1 MHARRASAGT
11 ALRNKQQLKMRP
23 MLAQN
28 YRLTARTHRCV
39 PLSCCSSW
47 ERCFLLLVTCCT
59 MAAIALPASGSTVV
73 TIPDGAAVTST
84 LDIFLPADDPFVLA
98 YPCLRW
104 DQHAAVGDVVARASL
119 PQYVFIRVFLLRHD
133 IGPAS
138 ADLFVARNVGPLEAS
153 FGAAAWSRWLTE
165 LAASGLL
172 AAGPFHKIRDSDAAM
187 TALSITNPDQLTI
200 LASDYGLSETF
211 DTPAIAPA
219 ADSGQDQ
226 GRGAR
231 VSTMAGAPTTPGPV
245 NLKFL
250 DLVSLERLYS
260 PGDVSPLAAYC
271 RLAGALGPCYTRAV
285 RADVRSSV
293 HLTAMILHTQVSK
306 IAGHSVPL
314 ALSPANNAL
323 LAHELA
329 PAIRAAYGALTDA
342 FALDE
347 LTADGFQREMQ
358 DVFIYYQGTA
368 VERTAVL
375 TRRLRF
381 IDDRCS
387 PPLLAHI
394 TAHTAPRAR
403 CDAARL
409 ALHIPCIGFAHC
421 IYGIP
426 SACPSGALPLGWPHD
441 GCTLWT
447 LSLARA
453 WGYPKAR
460 LNLGWP
466 H

>member
-1 MHARRASAGT
+1 
-11 ALRNKQQLKMRP
+11 
-23 MLAQN
+23 
-28 YRLTARTHRCV
+28 
-39 PLSCCSSW
+39 
-47 ERCFLLLVTCCT
+47 
-59 MAAIALPASGSTVV
+59 MAAIALPASGPTVV

-104 DQHAAVGDVVARASL
+104 DQHAAVGNVAAHASL
-119 PQYVFIRVFLLRHD
+119 PQYVFIRIFLLRHD
-133 IGPAS
+133 IGPSS
-138 ADLFVARNVGPLEAS
+138 ADLFVARTVGPLEAS
-153 FGAAAWSRWLTE
+153 FRADAWSRWLTE

-187 TALSITNPDQLTI
+187 TALSIANPGQLTI
-200 LASDYGLSETF
+200 LAADYGLSETF
-211 DTPAIAPA
+211 DAPA
-219 ADSGQDQ
+219 TVPVAMSSRDQ
-226 GRGAR
+226 GLGTMAG
-231 VSTMAGAPTTPGPV
+231 TMAGAPTVPGPA

-306 IAGHSVPL
+306 TVGHSTPL

-323 LAHELA
+323 LAHEMA
-329 PAIRAAYGALTDA
+329 PAILAAYGALTDA
-342 FALDE
+342 FALDQ
-347 LTADGFQREMQ
+347 LTVDGFRREMQ
-358 DVFIYYQGTA
+358 DVFRFYQGTA
-368 VERTAVL
+368 VERTAVV
-375 TRRLRF
+375 TRRLCF
-381 IDDRCS
+381 IDDRCL

-394 TAHTAPRAR
+394 AMHTTPRAC
-403 CDAARL
+403 CDAARF
-409 ALHIPCIGFAHC
+409 ALRIPCVGSARRTS
-421 IYGIP
+421 GIP
-426 SACPSGALPLGWPHD
+426 FACPSDTLLLGWPHD

-453 WGYPKAR
+453 RGYPKAR